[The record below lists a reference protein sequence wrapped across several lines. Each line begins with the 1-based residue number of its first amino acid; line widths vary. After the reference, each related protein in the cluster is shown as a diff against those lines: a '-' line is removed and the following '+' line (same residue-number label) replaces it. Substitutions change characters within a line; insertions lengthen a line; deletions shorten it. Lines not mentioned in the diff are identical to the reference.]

1 MVVYRIGMNVVACTL
16 AIMSAAAGMP
26 ASLGAQRMDGRAST
40 LSSTSSLARRADT
53 LSFPRPGDVVRVK
66 IWREPDMSGDFTVD
80 ANGRATLPRIGA
92 IQVTNMAPDSLQ
104 RLMVAEYAR
113 YLKNPSIE
121 VLVMRRVRVVGA
133 VRTPGLYTADQ
144 TMRVRDVL
152 AMAGGA
158 NDDGRKD
165 VVRLDRDGRSMSIN
179 LAGSPDA
186 NDTPLRSG
194 DQLYV
199 PQRSWIARNTPLVA
213 SIVSVGGGLLIALST
228 R

>member
-179 LAGSPDA
+179 LAASPDA